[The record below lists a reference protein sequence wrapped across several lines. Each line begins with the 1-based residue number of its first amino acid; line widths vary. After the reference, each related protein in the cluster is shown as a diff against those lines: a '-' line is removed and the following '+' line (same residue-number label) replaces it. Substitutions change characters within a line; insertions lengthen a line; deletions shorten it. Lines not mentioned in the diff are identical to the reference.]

1 MELPKKTPAPIEE
14 KRPSEDRIVMLSD
27 GVFAIAMT
35 LLVLDIRLPDN
46 PSGSTTVLKALIAL
60 SPKIISYVISFI
72 MIASY
77 WSMHRRIMHYL
88 QRIDNSFIQLNV
100 LLLFFVTALPI
111 STTFVYQPGYTDT
124 NDQKL
129 LFIIYTLSLVACGLT
144 VTALWLNAT
153 WKHRLVDPALEQDN
167 INYLLLR
174 LSMVPC
180 FFLLS
185 LLLLLFPIEPYYI
198 YFSWFLLSPLF
209 MILRRVR
216 HRLFPHVTAEFT
228 QENTLRPLTALLATA
243 QHHRHLAAEGTASE
257 HIAKAAVPDTGSST
271 PDTRSNGTGVE
282 AAETNIK
289 AADARQ

>member
-77 WSMHRRIMHYL
+77 WSMHRRIMHHL
-88 QRIDNSFIQLNV
+88 QRIDASFIQLNV

-111 STTFVYQPGYTDT
+111 STTFPFLPTSTYTDP
-124 NDQKL
+124 QHL
-129 LFIIYTLSLVACGLT
+129 AVIIYTLSLAACGLT
-144 VTALWLNAT
+144 LAALWLNAT
-153 WKHRLVDPALEQDN
+153 WKHRLVDPALEQDD
-167 INYLLLR
+167 INYFQLR
-174 LSMVPC
+174 LTISPGIV
-180 FFLLS
+180 LLS
-185 LLLLLFPIEPYYI
+185 LLILLFPISQDRPEYI
-198 YFSWFLLSPLF
+198 FFFWFLIYVAF

-216 HRLFPHVTAEFT
+216 HRFFPHLTEEFIKDNP
-228 QENTLRPLTALLATA
+228 QPPLTALLSAVR
-243 QHHRHLAAEGTASE
+243 HHGQTH
-257 HIAKAAVPDTGSST
+257 TGSTESEY
-271 PDTRSNGTGVE
+271 VAE
-282 AAETNIK
+282 AAETNTK
-289 AADARQ
+289 VTDARQ